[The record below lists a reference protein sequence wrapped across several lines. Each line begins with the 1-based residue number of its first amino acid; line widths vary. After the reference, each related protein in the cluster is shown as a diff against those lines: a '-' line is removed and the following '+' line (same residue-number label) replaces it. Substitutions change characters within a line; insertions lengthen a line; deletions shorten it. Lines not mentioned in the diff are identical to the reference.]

1 VSEVTESWIR
11 EYLEPRY
18 PELVAPYREAES
30 ICDAAL
36 VSGQLSESSIS
47 LLVKGAKSPRTP
59 LGENISGM
67 LGSLADQFPQV
78 KDAIRAMFRDKKMHV
93 RINALVALH
102 SHQTS
107 SLHDELFAA
116 GLQDRSA
123 RVRAL
128 TADKI
133 MAFGMRHLLPELEGA
148 IAREAKPE
156 LRATLDWERDLLR
169 DGFRIDDAGDGSVKV
184 TCRTGAGT
192 LSAWFSKNDMET
204 KGREWIKE
212 KAVPGSH

>member
-30 ICDAAL
+30 IRDAAL

-93 RINALVALH
+93 RINALWRCILIKHHRSTMNFLRRAFKIAAPGFALLLL
-102 SHQTS
+102 T
-107 SLHDELFAA
+107 
-116 GLQDRSA
+116 RSW
-123 RVRAL
+123 
-128 TADKI
+128 
-133 MAFGMRHLLPELEGA
+133 HLVCDISCLN
-148 IAREAKPE
+148 
-156 LRATLDWERDLLR
+156 W
-169 DGFRIDDAGDGSVKV
+169 
-184 TCRTGAGT
+184 
-192 LSAWFSKNDMET
+192 
-204 KGREWIKE
+204 KG
-212 KAVPGSH
+212 P